1 MISSIYK
8 WYHHNDLRPN
18 DCYYSF
24 KFDYDHSSS
33 LGSVT
38 ITPSVS
44 NYILSSGYYNI
55 KLLIIL
61 ICESAL
67 AKDYP
72 NYVFDA
78 AIKHIHLN

>member
-8 WYHHNDLRPN
+8 WYYHNDLRIN

-24 KFDYDHSSS
+24 KFAYNHDSS
-33 LGSVT
+33 LGRVT

-44 NYILSSGYYNI
+44 NYISFGYYTI

-61 ICESAL
+61 ICEPAL
-67 AKDYP
+67 VKDYP

-78 AIKHIHLN
+78 AIRHIHLN